1 MSEGLFMSPLSVQ
14 KGIEYDGLSTEFTA
28 IVGFV
33 ELKFFKTLNVSS

>member
-1 MSEGLFMSPLSVQ
+1 MSPLSVQ